1 LTLIRSNNCL
11 GLKQP
16 NTQTLMLL
24 METVACQ
31 TQNPIAS
38 EGLAEGHSENLL
50 EATSYTGGL
59 S

>member
-1 LTLIRSNNCL
+1 
-11 GLKQP
+11 
-16 NTQTLMLL
+16 MLL

-31 TQNPIAS
+31 TQNPIAL